1 MDENLTETPQIKKF
15 NGKRPPGLT
24 FLCILTFVGS
34 GMSAISSLFM
44 AAAYNL
50 IPEAVKQSPLQ
61 DTEAV
66 LELIRSAGP
75 GFFAIIGVLYMV
87 SLAGAVL
94 MFKLRRNGFHIYTTA
109 QLALLILPLLM
120 IDGFVIPVSN
130 LLLTG
135 SFILAYAVNIRI
147 MH

>member
-1 MDENLTETPQIKKF
+1 MDENQTESTPTQQT

-24 FLCILTFVGS
+24 FLCILTFIGS
-34 GMSAISSLFM
+34 GMSALSSLLM

-66 LELIRSAGP
+66 LNLIRSAGP
-75 GFFAIIGVLYMV
+75 DFFAIMGILYLV
-87 SLAGAVL
+87 SLAGAIL
-94 MFKLRRNGFHIYTTA
+94 MFKLKRNGFHIYTTA
-109 QLALLILPLLM
+109 QLAMLILPLLM
-120 IDGFVIPVSN
+120 IDGFIIPVSN

-135 SFILAYAVNIRI
+135 SFVLAYAVNIRI
-147 MH
+147 MR

>member
-1 MDENLTETPQIKKF
+1 MDENPTENTFPRQY

-24 FLCILTFVGS
+24 FLCILTFIGS
-34 GMSAISSLFM
+34 GISAISSLFV

-61 DTEAV
+61 DAEAV
-66 LELIRSAGP
+66 LNLIRSAGP
-75 GFFAIIGVLYMV
+75 DFFAIMGILYLI
-87 SLAGAVL
+87 SFAGAIM
-94 MFKLRRNGFHIYTTA
+94 MFKLKRNGFHIYTTA
-109 QLALLILPLLM
+109 QLAMLILPLLM

-135 SFILAYAVNIRI
+135 SFVLAYAVNIRI
-147 MH
+147 MR

>member
-1 MDENLTETPQIKKF
+1 MDENQTDTSPIKKF
-15 NGKRPPGLT
+15 DGKRPPGLT
-24 FLCILTFVGS
+24 FLCILTFIGS
-34 GMSAISSLFM
+34 GISALSSLLM

-50 IPEAVKQSPLQ
+50 IPEAVKQSPFQ

-75 GFFAIIGVLYMV
+75 GFFAIMGVLYLV

-94 MFKLRRNGFHIYTTA
+94 MFKLRKNGFHLYTTA
-109 QLALLILPLLM
+109 QLAMLILPLLM

>member
-1 MDENLTETPQIKKF
+1 MDEPKTETTPTQPI

-24 FLCILTFVGS
+24 FLCILTFIGS
-34 GMSAISSLFM
+34 GISAISSLFV

-61 DTEAV
+61 DAEAV
-66 LELIRSAGP
+66 LNLIRSAGP
-75 GFFAIIGVLYMV
+75 DFFAIMGILYLI
-87 SLAGAVL
+87 SLAGAIM
-94 MFKLRRNGFHIYTTA
+94 MFKLKRNGFHIYTTA
-109 QLALLILPLLM
+109 QLAMLILPLLM

-135 SFILAYAVNIRI
+135 SFVLAYAVNIRI
-147 MH
+147 MR